1 MNKVTGNRPPATAP
15 GSDTIAQDS
24 AVNARDVM
32 QYLRDHPD
40 FFARHPE
47 LLEEL
52 KVPHVQKGSVSLVE
66 IQSEQL
72 RKKVRQQNY
81 KLSQLVSIAKQN
93 EKIYRVY
100 TDLNVQLLTCQ
111 SVAEIQL
118 RLEEVLQDKL
128 DLASVT
134 LKLFKG
140 PHALPELQR
149 RLFVEK
155 RFKQDPFFFGR
166 LSQHER
172 QLLFGDAI
180 AESAALIL
188 VEDHA
193 PLGIVAIGSRD
204 ASHFTPDMDTLL
216 LKQLRQVLG
225 FVLPGLLHY

>member
-1 MNKVTGNRPPATAP
+1 MSDVIGHAKTPSGNGYDEDKTL
-15 GSDTIAQDS
+15 S
-24 AVNARDVM
+24 AREVADF
-32 QYLRDHPD
+32 LRAHPD
-40 FFARHPE
+40 FFARHAD
-47 LLEEL
+47 LLEDIRI
-52 KVPHVQKGSVSLVE
+52 PHVQKGSVSLVE
-66 IQSEQL
+66 VQSEQL
-72 RKKVRQQNY
+72 RKKVRQLNY
-81 KLSQLVSIAKQN
+81 RLSQLISIAKQN

-118 RLEEVLQDKL
+118 RLEEVLQEKL
-128 DLASVT
+128 DLASVA

-155 RFKQDPFFFGR
+155 RFKNEPFFFGR

-172 QLLFGDAI
+172 QLLFGDAV

-188 VEDHA
+188 IGNDE
-193 PLGIVAIGSRD
+193 PLAIAAIGSND

-216 LKQLRQVLG
+216 LKQLQQVLS
-225 FVLPGLLHY
+225 FVLPGLLKY